1 MEYKVI
7 QENSILGLENELN
20 KLLKEGWQPQGGIF
34 RCRNKTG
41 YGTNE
46 YFYLQAIIKK

>member
-20 KLLKEGWQPQGGIF
+20 KLLKEGWKPQGGI
-34 RCRNKTG
+34 CVVRNITG
-41 YGTNE
+41 FGTNE
-46 YFYLQAIIKK
+46 YLYLQAIIK